1 MATVL
6 QVEDSRDGATRALK
20 LLHSELAEDEVQAR
34 FAVEF
39 RTLSALDH
47 PNVLKVYESGMHEG
61 LPWFT
66 MDLLDGHD
74 IREEVESWK
83 ELAPSDRFV
92 RAEAILVDVSRAL
105 AYIHER
111 GLVHRD
117 VTPGNVMVV
126 DGRALLTDFG
136 VVHTPGAELTTV
148 GEMVGTVSYIAP
160 EQISSEVGGGR
171 VDSRADLY
179 ALGGVL
185 YLMLTGRRPFTAT
198 TIPSLLEKQLHA
210 APRPP
215 REVAPTVPAHLDEI
229 CLRLLEKDPGQRFGS
244 ARHLLSVLDRRAA
257 ALEHVDLRSWPPRL
271 VGRTSELS
279 TFREA
284 VTALAAGRGGALLI
298 EAPGGFGKT
307 RLMDALVE
315 QANELDLPVARGRCT
330 PGETWTGFRGVLADL
345 HSTELAGLPEPLSV
359 AFGDAAGEIGQYPV
373 HAAFRDLL
381 RGACPRVVVLDKLE
395 RADRGT
401 LAMLDFLV
409 RNHLFLAEDPV
420 LFVVARRSL
429 EPGAPDPLQELL
441 DDELLERIPL
451 LPITVTAVEEL
462 LLQLVPPDSRARMLA
477 QRLHREGE
485 GNPHFIGE
493 MIRGLV
499 EQGVIT
505 EEAPGRYV
513 LGLDVTHISK
523 ARLPIPTSIREAL
536 EERLSAL
543 QPAAL
548 QVAEA
553 LALCRHEVA
562 LEVLEEAM
570 SLPEERLLALL
581 EELLDHHVVR
591 TRVVGLDELYDLAQ
605 ARLRDV
611 LTRRADPPRARQ
623 LHRRLGSA
631 LERLYRHQLSTVLES
646 IAFHFEQGEVPAK
659 AYPYLVQSG
668 RRLHER
674 SFVME
679 ANEFYERALALEP
692 EAREF
697 MTLEAADREL
707 AELKLLRG
715 QSAFHLGDWV
725 LAEVEVKAADA
736 LARDIDEDR
745 LRTRTLAELGTL
757 ARRQGRVADAE
768 RYLEQAQRLATELG
782 DPALR
787 MAPLLGLA
795 GVRWSHGDLDGA
807 RQIWLEAMVAANAAR
822 SDVSRGR
829 ALNGLGLVALC
840 RGQAADARRHL
851 EEAAD
856 IFAKLGKLSPLVVA
870 RVNLVELYHC
880 TGNLR
885 KGLKL
890 ADRTISQAREIRYTY
905 GVALGLQYRSMIL
918 VDVGRLAEA
927 EENATEAMRII
938 EAFEASEDE
947 LAILASHVRIAFGR
961 GDLDAAFERVEE
973 GVSRLRNHDVEG
985 YAPLFYAWR
994 ARCLARHGDLDA
1006 VRAAIEQADAAAG
1019 RHWPHQECRLDII
1032 AARALG
1038 AAGDADA
1045 AIERAAAAL
1054 KRADGCG
1061 YRFYSLKAHALIA
1074 THATDESTLAL
1085 HRRVARALSKSL
1097 ASNLSREDGAAFTEL
1112 HGIE

>member
-1 MATVL
+1 MATVIE
-6 QVEDSRDGATRALK
+6 VEDTRDGRVLALK
-20 LLHSELAEDEVQAR
+20 LLHKELADDEVQAR
-34 FAVEF
+34 FDVEF

-47 PNVLKVYESGMHEG
+47 DNILRVHEAGVHEG

-66 MDLLDGHD
+66 MDKLEGHD
-74 IREEVESWK
+74 LREEVEAWK
-83 ELAPSDRFV
+83 DLAPRERFEK
-92 RAEAILVDVSRAL
+92 AESILTDIAGAL
-105 AYIHER
+105 AYIHRR

-126 DGRALLTDFG
+126 EGKALLTDFG
-136 VVHTPGAELTTV
+136 VVHTPGAELTIA

-160 EQISSEVGGGR
+160 EQISAEVNEGR
-171 VDSRADLY
+171 VDARADLY

-185 YLMLTGRRPFTAT
+185 YLMLTGRRPFSAT

-229 CLRLLEKDPGQRFGS
+229 CLRLLEKDPAQRYGS

-257 ALEHVDLRSWPPRL
+257 ALEHVDLRRWPPRL
-271 VGRTSELS
+271 VGRTGELA
-279 TFREA
+279 TLREA
-284 VTALAAGRGGALLI
+284 VSALAAGRGGALLI
-298 EAPGGFGKT
+298 EGPSGFGKT
-307 RLMDALVE
+307 RLLAALQE
-315 QANELDLPVARGRCT
+315 QASDLGLPLAKGRCT
-330 PGETWTGFRGVLADL
+330 PGETWTGFRGVLESLDPVDTPEAIGTAFSDL
-345 HSTELAGLPEPLSV
+345 K
-359 AFGDAAGEIGQYPV
+359 GEIGQYPV
-373 HAAFRDLL
+373 HVAFRDLL
-381 RGACPRVVVLDKLE
+381 REELPRVVVLDKLE

-401 LAMLDFLV
+401 LALLDFLL
-409 RNHLFLAEDPV
+409 RNHLFLADDPV
-420 LFVVARRSL
+420 LFVLARRQL
-429 EPGAPDPLQELL
+429 DPAEVDPLA
-441 DDELLERIPL
+441 ELLEDELIRRVPL
-451 LPITVTAVEEL
+451 LPISVTAVEEL
-462 LLQLVPPDSRARMLA
+462 LLQLVPPDHRTRMLA

-513 LGLDVTHISK
+513 LGLEVTHISK
-523 ARLPIPTSIREAL
+523 ARLPIPSSIREAL

-562 LEVLEEAM
+562 LEVLEEAL

-605 ARLRDV
+605 SRLRDV
-611 LTRRADPPRARQ
+611 LVRRADPRRALQ

-659 AYPYLVQSG
+659 AYPYLVQAG
-668 RRLHER
+668 RRLQER
-674 SFVME
+674 SFVVE
-679 ANEFYERALALEP
+679 SKEFYERALALEP

-697 MTLEAADREL
+697 MPLESADRQL
-707 AELKLLRG
+707 AELRLLRG
-715 QSAFHLGDWV
+715 QTLFHLGDWAEAE
-725 LAEVEVKAADA
+725 AEVGIADA
-736 LARDIDEDR
+736 LAREIDEDR
-745 LRTRTLAELGTL
+745 LRTRTLTELGTL
-757 ARRQGRVADAE
+757 ARRQARVDDAAAT
-768 RYLEQAQRLATELG
+768 LEQALTLATALG
-782 DPALR
+782 EPGLR

-856 IFAKLGKLSPLVVA
+856 IFGRLGKLTPLVVA

-890 ADRTISQAREIRYTY
+890 ADRTIAQAREIRYTY

-927 EENATEAMRII
+927 EENAAEAMRII
-938 EAFEASEDE
+938 SAFEASEDE

-961 GDLDAAFERVEE
+961 GDLDIASQRVEE
-973 GVSRLRNHDVEG
+973 GIARLESHDVEG

-994 ARCLARHGDLDA
+994 ARCAARGGEAQVVRDA
-1006 VRAAIEQADAAAG
+1006 IAVADGEAG

-1038 AAGDADA
+1038 AVGDAEA
-1045 AIERAAAAL
+1045 AIERANRAL
-1054 KRADGCG
+1054 RRADGCG
-1061 YRFYSLKAHALIA
+1061 YRFYSLKAHGLIA
-1074 THATDESTLAL
+1074 KYATEENALAL

-1097 ASNLSREDGAAFTEL
+1097 ASNLSREDGAAFTRL
-1112 HGIE
+1112 HGVDA